1 MTGMKTVLDASVAAY
16 QTLATAIGELEPVVT
31 KKANKEALTAANSL
45 LTSAKAGYENGSI
58 ADEDI
63 ATLVQNMSD
72 AADAVNA
79 SAEIYATLA
88 DALVELNASIAEASA
103 ESARV
108 SQNTLTQAKDLYN
121 ASLAAYNDGTIADNR
136 IAARITVIEQTIE
149 SLMSSINLYKDFA
162 AAIANLKTAIDG
174 MEGKKLAAATLTAA
188 NQLYTTAETAY
199 NEGTID
205 DDQVAAQVTSLNSM
219 ITTLNTSVA
228 AYANLKTAIDALDAV
243 KTAKAAKAVL
253 DDAAALVAAT
263 TTAYNEGTIADA
275 NVSAKIT
282 ELENKLAEVNAS
294 AEKYAAYATAIANLK
309 TAIEG
314 VSDKKLSS
322 ATRTAALT
330 LSNTLNA
337 AYAAGTMTDE
347 QAEEATDMITTLESS
362 VATYATLKTALDDLQ
377 AKITEAENKKVKA
390 ALLTEAN
397 TLLESES
404 GKYNEGSLADS
415 DVPAS
420 VEAIA
425 NMISKLQEAIDST
438 PTRINGVS
446 TANDTDTTY
455 TMGGRKV
462 VGKQKGLVIRNG
474 RKVVVK

>member
-1 MTGMKTVLDASVAAY
+1 M
-16 QTLATAIGELEPVVT
+16 
-31 KKANKEALTAANSL
+31 
-45 LTSAKAGYENGSI
+45 
-58 ADEDI
+58 
-63 ATLVQNMSD
+63 
-72 AADAVNA
+72 
-79 SAEIYATLA
+79 
-88 DALVELNASIAEASA
+88 
-103 ESARV
+103 
-108 SQNTLTQAKDLYN
+108 TQAKDLYN
-121 ASLAAYNDGTIADNR
+121 ASFAAYNDGTIADNR

-219 ITTLNTSVA
+219 ITTLNASVA

-263 TTAYNEGTIADA
+263 TTAYNEGSLADA

-314 VSDKKLSS
+314 VNNKKLSS

-330 LSNTLNA
+330 LSNTLDA

-390 ALLTEAN
+390 DLLSEAK
-397 TLLESES
+397 TLQESES

-420 VEAIA
+420 VEAIS